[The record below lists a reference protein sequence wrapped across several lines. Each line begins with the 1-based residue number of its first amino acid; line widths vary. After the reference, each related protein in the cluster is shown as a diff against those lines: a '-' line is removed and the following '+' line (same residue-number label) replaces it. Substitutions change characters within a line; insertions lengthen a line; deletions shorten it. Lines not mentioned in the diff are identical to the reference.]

1 MTNNPS
7 NSNETPKTP
16 VQSQPAVAP
25 QQNQSGGQK
34 QSDQKKPSE
43 QQK

>member
-1 MTNNPS
+1 MTNSPS

-16 VQSQPAVAP
+16 AQAQPAAAP

-43 QQK
+43 PQK